1 MSLKSSKENRPQKN
15 KYLVSWDAV
24 TEQMN
29 TGLLCMLTSDMD
41 PNHRKVPTHENIG
54 LDISRKRS
62 LEVET
67 SPVQPF

>member
-1 MSLKSSKENRPQKN
+1 
-15 KYLVSWDAV
+15 
-24 TEQMN
+24 
-29 TGLLCMLTSDMD
+29 MLTSDMD